1 MSRATDISPLSVLL
15 GQVDAV
21 ADGAPVRGTIATG
34 YPSIDRIL
42 GGGVR
47 RGDLVVLGGETS
59 SGKSALALAMSLRAA
74 QDGKSVAYL
83 TGEMSRERVLE
94 RILAIEGRARVD
106 DLRQGTLDELT
117 RAQVGT
123 AAVRLRETLPRIERI
138 PAGGAGALVDRV
150 DAGWRLDLLVIDS
163 LQALAMGSRSR
174 DEEVAEAVHRLKMLA
189 LDLDVPILATAQLS
203 LQLPRED
210 RRPTLDDFGALGA
223 VKHHA
228 DVVLTLFREEMYDR
242 ARGIEGATEV
252 LVRKNRNG
260 ATGYVDLYFYS
271 QWMRFEDMLDPDR

>member
-59 SGKSALALAMSLRAA
+59 SGKSALALAMALRAA
-74 QDGKSVAYL
+74 QEGKSVAYL

-94 RILAIEGRARVD
+94 RILAIEGRARID

-138 PAGGAGALVDRV
+138 PAGGAAALIDRV
-150 DAGWRLDLLVIDS
+150 DAGWKLDMLVIDS
-163 LQALAMGSRSR
+163 IQALAMGSRSR
-174 DEEVAEAVHRLKMLA
+174 DEEAAEAVHRLKMLA

-210 RRPTLDDFGALGA
+210 RRPTLDEIG
-223 VKHHA
+223 
-228 DVVLTLFREEMYDR
+228 R
-242 ARGIEGATEV
+242 AHV
-252 LVRKNRNG
+252 
-260 ATGYVDLYFYS
+260 
-271 QWMRFEDMLDPDR
+271 